1 MALGQVV
8 ILAVTTFVLN
18 YAVLFIGLAS
28 IVIIS
33 LDFYNRFWRINRD
46 TDNVDLINRYGKLS
60 LLRRYKL

>member
-28 IVIIS
+28 IVIIF

>member
-18 YAVLFIGLAS
+18 HAVLFIGLAS